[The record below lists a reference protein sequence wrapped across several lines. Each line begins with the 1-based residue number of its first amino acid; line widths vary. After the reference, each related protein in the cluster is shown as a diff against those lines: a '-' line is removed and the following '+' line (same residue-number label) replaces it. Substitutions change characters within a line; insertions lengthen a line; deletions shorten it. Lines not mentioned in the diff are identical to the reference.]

1 MEPTVDIS
9 GKTLLTVDENLLF
22 LKKFFGNG
30 IDLVENKYEIFSNH
44 LSVGLAYIESVTD
57 HKVVMEHLVMPL
69 LQCSNSMYE
78 GPDNILQLLQTRTIS
93 ATDTHQT
100 SDMSQVIGC
109 ILNGDTVLFIEN
121 ENNAL
126 TVGTREV
133 AKKAIDAPENEATVL
148 GSQESFCSDIGMN
161 TSLIIKRLPTPNLHF
176 EAFTLGTLSCTKIK
190 LIWLEGVANPEIIN
204 EVRSRILKIDTDN
217 VDGIGIIG
225 ELIEDSPLSLFPKYR
240 QTERPDVVARNLTDG
255 HFSIICSNSP
265 FAFIGSV
272 SLWDNFRSMDD
283 YEERSLTSSYLRIIR
298 YVAFVLSILTSSLYL
313 AFITYNQSIVPPTL
327 ALSIAAGREGVPFP
341 SAFELLLLTFF
352 ITVIRE
358 AGLRMPGSVGF
369 FVATLAAIVIG
380 QAIVTAGYVSSSLI
394 IVIAIS
400 TISAFAISTTT
411 LLYPA
416 RLLNYAFILLAGCF
430 GIFGIISGIVFLFWH
445 LITLSS
451 FGVPYLYPLVP
462 FDKDGIKDVI
472 VRSRISVLKK
482 RMKLLSPKNRVR
494 TSEKGTK

>member
-1 MEPTVDIS
+1 MGKIS
-9 GKTLLTVDENLLF
+9 NVYGKTLLSVDDNLHF
-22 LKKFFGNG
+22 LKDFFGDG
-30 IDLVENKYEIFSNH
+30 IDLVETKYEIFSNH
-44 LSVGLAYIESVTD
+44 VSVGLAYIEVLTD
-57 HKVVMEHLVMPL
+57 HKVVMEHVVMPL
-69 LQCSNSMYE
+69 LHCSHSMRE
-78 GPDNILQLLQTRTIS
+78 EPDNILQLLQTRTIS
-93 ATDTHQT
+93 ATNTHQT
-100 SDMSQVIGC
+100 SNMAQVIDC

-121 ENNAL
+121 ANNAL

-133 AKKAIDAPENEATVL
+133 AKGAVEAPENEATVL
-148 GSQESFCSDIGMN
+148 GSQESFCDDIGMN
-161 TSLIIKRLPTPNLHF
+161 ASLIIKRLPTPNLHF

-190 LIWLEGVANPEIIN
+190 LLWLDNIANPEIIN
-204 EVRSRILKIDTDN
+204 EVKNRISKINIDN

-265 FAFIGSV
+265 FAFIGPV

-283 YEERSLTSSYLRIIR
+283 YEERSLTSSYLRMVR
-298 YVAFVLSILTSSLYL
+298 YVAFVLSIMTSSLYL
-313 AFITYNQSIVPPTL
+313 SFITYNQSVVPPSL
-327 ALSIAAGREGVPFP
+327 AFSIATGRAGVPFP
-341 SAFELLLLTFF
+341 SALELVLLTFF

-380 QAIVTAGYVSSSLI
+380 QAIVTAGYVSPSLI
-394 IVIAIS
+394 IVVAVS

-416 RLLNYAFILLAGCF
+416 RLLNYAFILLAGFF
-430 GIFGIISGIVFLFWH
+430 GIFGVVCGIVFLFWH

-462 FDKDGIKDVI
+462 FDKNGITDVI
-472 VRSRISVLKK
+472 VRSRMSILKN
-482 RMKLLSPKNRVR
+482 RLKLLAPKNRVR
-494 TSEKGTK
+494 KG